1 MRTHNKDMW
10 TEQSKRV
17 KEEFADDFL
26 KVPDNVHA
34 MVMETLENLEE
45 TNFVKREKEGN
56 TMKIKKRRI
65 IWAAAALAAMF
76 GTTVAA
82 AELFQWNEKAVAYFD
97 NPSQEVQ
104 NEMAANNVAVEQMD
118 SATDQGIT
126 VSAVQTL
133 QDDNRVYI
141 LLDVEME
148 NALINSNSGFDIWKV
163 ITKDAEAFDNLGAGF
178 AEGTPVANEEEMVHQ
193 GYYEIDA
200 IKAMDREW
208 NEDNIELELGKFV
221 YYTYEDDVETAHVV
235 DGTWKLSIPLGEQ
248 TEVMTRT
255 HEVGEQIMIQGYP
268 VTLKEVEI
276 SQISAVLTFDLKEEM
291 EMIENVY
298 PDEEDV
304 FVYEMQLRGFEYD
317 NGERILCGQNGM
329 RGYWDREAGTD
340 ICQIALSAI
349 IQPERVTAVLLG
361 DAETPL
367 EECAAL
373 KLK

>member
-17 KEEFADDFL
+17 KEEFADDFP